1 MTPRAP
7 FLAMAVF
14 ALQPVA
20 LGAWLALIPRVQA
33 ALGLG
38 KADLALALLGMPVA
52 TVLGLQLASR
62 ALTRWGPR
70 RVLRL
75 CFGLQLPILALPL
88 VAPSQGALF
97 AVLLL
102 AGLVMAFMQVSLNVY
117 AGRLE
122 KQSGQAVMSRCH
134 GFWALGLMAGS
145 FAVPLLLGAVPL
157 AAYLGVATPAALAG
171 VVASTLLPRLRGE
184 VSDTPAPPRRRLRQI
199 PGALVAISLFAL
211 AVAMLEGAMADWGA
225 IYMAERLGENGTRA
239 GWAVSLYAG
248 FLALG
253 RLLGDTAR
261 RHLGLLGLAR
271 ASLALAIAGLL
282 ALILPLPLG
291 AAWAGFALVGLGASV
306 GYPLAVSAAA
316 ALSDLYESA
325 NIAFLSTIA
334 MTGFLLGPPLIG
346 FVADAASLRAGFAVL
361 LPGLLMG
368 LALARALNPRSDASQ
383 PG

>member
-1 MTPRAP
+1 
-7 FLAMAVF
+7 MAVF
-14 ALQPVA
+14 ALQPMA
-20 LGAWLALIPRVQA
+20 LGAWLALIPEVQA

-38 KADLALALLGMPVA
+38 KAELALALLGMPVA
-52 TVLGLQLASR
+52 TVPGLQLASR

-70 RVLRL
+70 RVLRP
-75 CFGLQLPILALPL
+75 CFLLQLPIFALPL
-88 VAPSQGALF
+88 FAPSQGALF
-97 AVLLL
+97 AVLML

-145 FAVPLLLGAVPL
+145 FAVPLVLGAGPL
-157 AAYLGVATPAALAG
+157 WAYLAVATPAALAG
-171 VVASTLLPRLRGE
+171 VAAATLLPRLEGE
-184 VSDTPAPPRRRLRQI
+184 ASDRPAPPRRALRQM
-199 PGALVAISLFAL
+199 PRALVAISLFAL

-225 IYMAERLGENGTRA
+225 IYMAERLGGEGARA

-253 RLLGDTAR
+253 RLLGDAAR
-261 RHLGLLGLAR
+261 RRLGVLGLAR
-271 ASLALAIAGLL
+271 GSFALAILGLL

-316 ALSDLYESA
+316 ALGDLYESA
-325 NIAFLSTIA
+325 NIAFLSTVA
-334 MTGFLLGPPLIG
+334 MCGFLLGPPLIG
-346 FVADAASLRAGFAVL
+346 FVADAASLRTGLAVL
-361 LPGLLMG
+361 LPGLLLGLG
-368 LALARALNPRSDASQ
+368 LAAALVPGRAIHAENRARAR
-383 PG
+383 